1 MPPRAGAGEDSIRG
15 ETLHNFFFFFTFA
28 RFFFFLFH
36 FDSFAS
42 ISCIRAMKKR
52 GNVCFWT
59 RKLSED
65 IINIGT
71 IFNTYILLIIE
82 TLVGYSV
89 QCKMCNIRNWMI
101 VSPLRE
107 ALEFARS
114 FLQIFTTTT
123 KFVKKLRRILMKSIP
138 FPKINSVHAW
148 SDPKAP
154 FPQNSSFEKKKDAHT
169 SLRGTQ
175 SSHLFQIA
183 RTRAPR
189 KR

>member
-1 MPPRAGAGEDSIRG
+1 MYSRDEKARERLFLNSQVARG
-15 ETLHNFFFFFTFA
+15 YNKYWN
-28 RFFFFLFH
+28 
-36 FDSFAS
+36 D
-42 ISCIRAMKKR
+42 I
-52 GNVCFWT
+52 T
-59 RKLSED
+59 R
-65 IINIGT
+65 T
-71 IFNTYILLIIE
+71 ILLIIE

-107 ALEFARS
+107 APEFARS

-138 FPKINSVHAW
+138 FPKINSVHVW

-175 SSHLFQIA
+175 PSHLFQIA